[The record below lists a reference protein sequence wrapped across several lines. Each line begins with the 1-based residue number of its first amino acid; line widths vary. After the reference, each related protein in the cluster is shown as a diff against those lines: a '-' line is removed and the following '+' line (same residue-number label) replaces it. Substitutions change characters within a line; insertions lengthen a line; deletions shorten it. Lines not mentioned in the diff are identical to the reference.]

1 VGAAFFQA
9 LAPIARAASARALAE
24 HHQARRHVAHAHALE
39 RRRYPAALAQRPFR
53 RVAPENRRV
62 AAAWAQRGDAAV
74 RARHQAEAA
83 SGQPPHPPVVPLAL
97 TPEVKAAWTTM
108 GHTRP
113 PLWNTQT

>member
-1 VGAAFFQA
+1 M
-9 LAPIARAASARALAE
+9 AE
-24 HHQARRHVAHAHALE
+24 HHQARRHVEHAHAQALE
-39 RRRYPAALAQRPFR
+39 RRRYQAALAQRPFR

-62 AAAWAQRGDAAV
+62 AAAWEPRGEAAL